1 MNKVC
6 NKNCCE
12 NKSTSSYIKRILE
25 ILGPVI
31 LGSKPAEILNVS
43 GKIDAKKDKLN
54 NIQSFFNNCSKISY
68 HVINT
73 HDGGIRVLFINKKSL
88 SEVLSNKKSVNFL
101 KFVGYPSN
109 YDLDE
114 YLNILI
120 NKLNSDDFPHEI
132 GIFLGY
138 PLKDVLGFMGYG
150 KNELFEI
157 KGWRI
162 YGDPLPSYEVSNNFL
177 RDRSIMK
184 DLISST
190 SIHELRKTM

>member
-1 MNKVC
+1 MNTIC
-6 NKNCCE
+6 DKNCCE

-25 ILGPVI
+25 MLGPVI
-31 LGSKPAEILNVS
+31 LGSKPSEILNIS
-43 GKIDAKKDKLN
+43 GKIDIKQSKLN
-54 NIQSFFNNCSKISY
+54 DIQSFFNNCSKISY
-68 HVINT
+68 RIINT
-73 HDGGIRVLFINKKSL
+73 HDGGVRVLFINEKSL
-88 SEVLSNKKSVNFL
+88 SRVLSNKKCVNFL
-101 KFVGYPSN
+101 KFVGYPSEYNLNN
-109 YDLDE
+109 YIDFLV
-114 YLNILI
+114 Y
-120 NKLNSDDFPHEI
+120 KLHLEKFPDEI

-184 DLISST
+184 NLIAST
-190 SIHELRKTM
+190 SIQELKKTI

>member
-1 MNKVC
+1 MNTVC

-25 ILGPVI
+25 MLGPVI

-54 NIQSFFNNCSKISY
+54 NIESFFNNCSKISY

-101 KFVGYPSN
+101 KFIGYPSDYN
-109 YDLDE
+109 LETYIDL
-114 YLNILI
+114 LI
-120 NKLNSDDFPHEI
+120 YKLHLEKFPDEI